1 MTAKRVFTWLSLLL
15 LREQNFLVG
24 VLLRRGA
31 AAFVPATSTTDS
43 RHSLEYS
50 FYVAADIVSCGT
62 NSKITNHTM
71 PSPECCGN
79 TSGVAFLTAM

>member
-31 AAFVPATSTTDS
+31 AAFC
-43 RHSLEYS
+43 
-50 FYVAADIVSCGT
+50 SC
-62 NSKITNHTM
+62 N
-71 PSPECCGN
+71 
-79 TSGVAFLTAM
+79 VDD